1 MSGEKMKNNQRHLS
15 SKDRM
20 ELIKSNKK
28 WDGIERRKAINSYV
42 DPYHERRR
50 IKNDRLYPK

>member
-1 MSGEKMKNNQRHLS
+1 MKNNQRHLS